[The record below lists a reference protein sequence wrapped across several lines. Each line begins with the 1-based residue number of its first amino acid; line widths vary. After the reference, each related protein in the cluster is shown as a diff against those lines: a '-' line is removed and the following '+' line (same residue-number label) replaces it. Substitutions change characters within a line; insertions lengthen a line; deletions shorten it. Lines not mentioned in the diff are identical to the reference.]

1 MTNLYNVRKS
11 RMKVYFLIAS
21 VIYVLHII
29 ILVPHSVYGMVL
41 QGGTL
46 SYLDL
51 LIQKSMR
58 YKHHK
63 ERYIKSLE
71 EGITSSGLQIK
82 KNPAFLPVSKDFES
96 KWNAILYE
104 AEKNI
109 IKLFMYESDQ
119 VISKIEVE
127 IQEELKEEYPNRCQ
141 KKINQLENK
150 HANFCKVLEKRRSKK
165 WQLKQQLKVA
175 FKVTQH

>member
-29 ILVPHSVYGMVL
+29 ILVPHSVDGMVL

-63 ERYIKSLE
+63 ENYIKSLE
-71 EGITSSGLQIK
+71 QGILPSGLQIK
-82 KNPAFLPVSKDFES
+82 KKPAFLPVLVDF
-96 KWNAILYE
+96 
-104 AEKNI
+104 
-109 IKLFMYESDQ
+109 
-119 VISKIEVE
+119 
-127 IQEELKEEYPNRCQ
+127 
-141 KKINQLENK
+141 
-150 HANFCKVLEKRRSKK
+150 
-165 WQLKQQLKVA
+165 
-175 FKVTQH
+175 